1 MPDSLGHTAV
11 KGAVWAS
18 IDRFTSMGIQFIVNL
33 VLARLLLPADFGMI
47 GMLAIFITVSQTL
60 IDGGFASAL
69 IQKKEPTQVDYSTI
83 FFWNLIFSAF
93 LYGILF
99 FSAPLIAEFYAMPSL
114 SAVLRVMA
122 LNLILTG
129 IFAIQ
134 KTRLQKQFEF
144 KTLAIVN
151 ISAYTLGAII
161 AILFALY
168 DFGVWSLVVMQLS
181 YGAFSIFLLCCIT
194 RWFPSICFSKAS
206 LKKLFGFGGYI
217 MAANILQT
225 ICLNIQ
231 GIIIGKRFS
240 ATQMGYYSQAF
251 KLDQVTSYS
260 IPQIIVQVM
269 YPVYSTIQDDKER
282 LNKMVLMNMRVIAFM
297 IFPLLA
303 MLILVAEPLIGG
315 LYGSKW
321 LPAAPYFRIFCVGGF
336 FVCLQNINFYAVA
349 AVGKSKSL
357 FNWSFY
363 KWGFLLASLL
373 IGMEFGMYG
382 IMWGMVL
389 SSANIFFAN
398 AYLAQK
404 YTGLSLIS
412 QFVNILPVLL
422 IIAVS
427 LAIGFGVNGLFGKP
441 FISALITL
449 SVFLGVAYAF
459 HLQAFDDSKS
469 IISKL
474 IRR

>member
-336 FVCLQNINFYAVA
+336 FVCLQHVNLYAVA
-349 AVGKSKSL
+349 AVG
-357 FNWSFY
+357 
-363 KWGFLLASLL
+363 
-373 IGMEFGMYG
+373 
-382 IMWGMVL
+382 
-389 SSANIFFAN
+389 
-398 AYLAQK
+398 
-404 YTGLSLIS
+404 
-412 QFVNILPVLL
+412 
-422 IIAVS
+422 
-427 LAIGFGVNGLFGKP
+427 
-441 FISALITL
+441 
-449 SVFLGVAYAF
+449 
-459 HLQAFDDSKS
+459 
-469 IISKL
+469 
-474 IRR
+474 